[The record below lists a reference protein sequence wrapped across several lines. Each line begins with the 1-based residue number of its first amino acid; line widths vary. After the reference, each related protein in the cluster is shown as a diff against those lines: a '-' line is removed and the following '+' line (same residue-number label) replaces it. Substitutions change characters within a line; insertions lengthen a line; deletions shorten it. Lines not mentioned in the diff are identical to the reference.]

1 MFTELYTRQLA
12 GYASYHTDMRNEL
25 THFIGIPLIVIGVL
39 FVASWP
45 KLFGLPLSVF
55 VFVGFAALWISMDW
69 LIGGIV
75 ALLSLPFLWL
85 GVTWYDPQLS
95 VMWKIIWAVGLQVV
109 GWGFQ
114 LVGHHFEGKRPA
126 LLDNLFQGMLGP
138 TFLVYEV
145 VHRLG
150 LKQELKQNVDA
161 ELQRL
166 AQSTS

>member
-12 GYASYHTDMRNEL
+12 GYASYHTDIRNEL
-25 THFIGIPLIVIGVL
+25 THFIGIPLIVIGIL

-55 VFVGFAALWISMDW
+55 LFAGFAILWISMDF

-75 ALLSLPFLWL
+75 ALLSLPFLYL
-85 GVTWYDPQLS
+85 GITWYDPSLS
-95 VMWKIIWAVGLQVV
+95 VLWKIVIALGLQVV

-114 LVGHHFEGKRPA
+114 LLGHHWEGKRPA
-126 LLDNLFQGMLGP
+126 LVDNLFQGLLGP

-150 LKQELKQNVDA
+150 LKQQLKSDVDA
-161 ELQRL
+161 ELARL
-166 AQSTS
+166 TQ

>member
-1 MFTELYTRQLA
+1 MFTELYTKQLA
-12 GYASYHTDMRNEL
+12 GYASYHTDIRNEL

-45 KLFGLPLSVF
+45 KLFGQPLSIYLF
-55 VFVGFAALWISMDW
+55 VAFAVLWMSMDF

-75 ALLSLPFLWL
+75 VLLSLPFLYL
-85 GVTWYDPQLS
+85 GIEWYADPSLS
-95 VMWKIIWAVGLQVV
+95 VTWKIIIAVGLQVV

-114 LVGHHFEGKRPA
+114 LVGHAYEGKRPA
-126 LLDNLFQGMLGP
+126 LVDNLFQGLLGP

-150 LKQELKQNVDA
+150 LKQKLKADVDA
-161 ELQRL
+161 ELARL
-166 AQSTS
+166 TQ

>member
-1 MFTELYTRQLA
+1 M
-12 GYASYHTDMRNEL
+12 
-25 THFIGIPLIVIGVL
+25 
-39 FVASWP
+39 
-45 KLFGLPLSVF
+45 
-55 VFVGFAALWISMDW
+55 
-69 LIGGIV
+69 
-75 ALLSLPFLWL
+75 SLPFLWL

-161 ELQRL
+161 ELRRL